1 MSVRTYLLL
10 ATVSLG
16 LVTIVKAL
24 QVALTPEAWAV
35 LAQIGTRL
43 MASSGFGFLVALTGI
58 VFCLSLCA
66 AAWERAE
73 RRYEAEDR
81 RRLNIRLACEADAAI
96 ADLGAVERAI
106 REASLL
112 AKPKM
117 PPNRIEHYGIFG
129 ITERDACD
137 NSPSA
142 LPETWRAPCGEV
154 VEFPANNDSRGGAA

>member
-1 MSVRTYLLL
+1 MSVRAYLLL
-10 ATVSLG
+10 AALSLG

-96 ADLGAVERAI
+96 A
-106 REASLL
+106 SLAALKRTTSSL
-112 AKPKM
+112 A
-117 PPNRIEHYGIFG
+117 
-129 ITERDACD
+129 DD
-137 NSPSA
+137 SPSA
-142 LPETWRAPCGEV
+142 LPETWRATCGEV
-154 VEFPANNDSRGGAA
+154 VEFPTKTDSRGGAA